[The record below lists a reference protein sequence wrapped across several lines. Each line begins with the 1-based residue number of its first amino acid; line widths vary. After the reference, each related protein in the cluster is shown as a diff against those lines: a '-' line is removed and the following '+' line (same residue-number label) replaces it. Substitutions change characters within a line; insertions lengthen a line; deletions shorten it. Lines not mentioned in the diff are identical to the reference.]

1 MAAASVEQGAGTVKV
16 AALAAFWLGAVV
28 LGTRLLLQVSRA
40 ARQPSDGFA
49 AYYTS
54 ARLLSQGER
63 ADRFYED
70 SWFRSQTE
78 HLAPGASD
86 IYNVN
91 PPTAAVLALPLI
103 AFDHDMAR
111 LVWTGLNLALV
122 AVSLTAV
129 AWQLGLHGLRL
140 PAFVCIATAFQPLHA
155 NFQHGQAYVL
165 LLGLLLLVWIG
176 FRQRR
181 PAMLGVGLGLMLVL
195 KTAAIPLWLLFLVRR
210 QWKALG
216 WGLLTTV
223 VVVMISLPRLGIEAW
238 STYVRLLPGLAAA
251 PSLAVTAYQSQ
262 LGFFHHLLIF
272 DPQWNPHPWL
282 NVPWLGFWLPA
293 LAMLAMLVASAR
305 AARRADAP
313 DLVLALFVMASIL
326 LSPVALDY
334 HYVLALLPVAILL
347 AHLPSWGS
355 LDSLIAGL
363 GWLTA
368 VAAIGL
374 NLPYQ
379 SAAIQGGAWALLAY
393 PKLYGAIL
401 LWILAMT
408 GSSPGRIGDAR

>member
-1 MAAASVEQGAGTVKV
+1 M
-16 AALAAFWLGAVV
+16 
-28 LGTRLLLQVSRA
+28 
-40 ARQPSDGFA
+40 
-49 AYYTS
+49 
-54 ARLLSQGER
+54 
-63 ADRFYED
+63 
-70 SWFRSQTE
+70 
-78 HLAPGASD
+78 
-86 IYNVN
+86 
-91 PPTAAVLALPLI
+91 
-103 AFDHDMAR
+103 
-111 LVWTGLNLALV
+111 
-122 AVSLTAV
+122 
-129 AWQLGLHGLRL
+129 
-140 PAFVCIATAFQPLHA
+140 
-155 NFQHGQAYVL
+155 
-165 LLGLLLLVWIG
+165 
-176 FRQRR
+176 
-181 PAMLGVGLGLMLVL
+181 
-195 KTAAIPLWLLFLVRR
+195 
-210 QWKALG
+210 
-216 WGLLTTV
+216 
-223 VVVMISLPRLGIEAW
+223 
-238 STYVRLLPGLAAA
+238 AAA